1 METSGSNLKTG
12 NTGNGDARRAG
23 LIAQLEGDHTAVSS
37 SQRRLLETIAE
48 CERAEVW
55 LDDGARDLASW
66 VAARLGISNWAARR
80 WITAAQALIPLPRL
94 SAALD
99 SGALGL
105 DKVLELSALRP
116 RIASRS

>member
-1 METSGSNLKTG
+1 MEPSGSNLKSS
-12 NTGNGDARRAG
+12 NARHRDAGKAG
-23 LIAQLEGDHTAVSS
+23 LLAQLEGDHAAVSS

-55 LDDGARDLASW
+55 LDDGARDFAQW
-66 VAARLGISNWAARR
+66 VASQLGLSNWAARR
-80 WITAAQALIPLPRL
+80 WVTAARALPQLPRL

-105 DKVLELSALRP
+105 DKVLELSRFATQT
-116 RIASRS
+116 ASRS